1 MKARRPAAEAIE
13 QAEPA
18 AERETGPAAEAAGY
32 AAELES
38 HVGYMLRRAQL
49 AVFADFTS
57 VQQGPV
63 PRPGQF
69 SVLFVVGRHPGLS
82 QAQLCAALSIK
93 RANLVAVLDQ
103 FEALGLARREASAH
117 DRRSNRL
124 YLTAAGEAALAQG
137 IEAQRRH
144 ETRIAGA
151 LGANGRRELLALLE
165 KLCAL
170 GSG

>member
-1 MKARRPAAEAIE
+1 MTARRRVTSPVKRAAPEVERDEASAGEAI
-13 QAEPA
+13 
-18 AERETGPAAEAAGY
+18 GY
-32 AAELES
+32 ATELES
-38 HVGYMLRRAQL
+38 HVGYLLRRAQL

-57 VQQGPV
+57 AQSGPV

-69 SVLFVVGRHPGLS
+69 SVLYVIGRHPGLS
-82 QAQLCAALSIK
+82 QAQLCGALGIK

-103 FEALGLARREASAH
+103 FESLGLARREASAR
-117 DRRSNRL
+117 DRRANRL

-144 ETRIAGA
+144 ETRIASL
-151 LGANGRRELLALLE
+151 LGADGRRQLLALLE

-170 GSG
+170 HPG